1 MRSGR
6 NAGLVRITGWI
17 CTSCRART
25 PQAAHNAQRSAA
37 TAIRSHST
45 VPLPRRGKLP
55 DKPARTRFAPSPTGN
70 LHLGSIRTALFNYLL
85 ARATKGQFLLRI
97 EDTDAK
103 RTIPGAEERLYEDLT
118 WAGLQWDEGPL
129 VGGPYGPYRQ
139 SERLP
144 LYQRQISNLLQTR
157 QAYRCFCST
166 ERLDDLNRRRH
177 DKGLSLGYDRK
188 CLQLPHSEAEERA
201 HRGDK
206 HVIRF
211 RSPDTW
217 PRYNDLVYGKSGHG
231 AEKTKRL
238 LVDEPVYEDAI
249 LIKSDGYPTYHW
261 ANVCDDHD
269 MHITHVVRGSEWMA
283 STPLHVALYQ
293 SLGWTPPLYAHVP
306 LLVDENKQKLSK
318 RNFDSDI
325 ASFRNKGI
333 FPESLVNFAALLGW
347 SHSQKNDVLELPQLE
362 TLFDL
367 KITKGNTIVSFNKL
381 EYLQVRHA
389 RRRIQAKGPQFE
401 QMVRDLAVAVLD
413 RYGAQ
418 RVMDFLGPARKLQD
432 VLTTMLNI
440 ESFKYRSP
448 TDFAEQLAIFFEEP
462 EPDSLPFTAHA
473 SDPDVDVSLMHYLR
487 VAAATV
493 CLVPGGS
500 SWSEEVHS
508 SQLKALEIPPDE
520 NVDAGAWKK
529 ALYHYLRWA
538 LAVGSKGPPVA
549 ATLDILGRETS
560 VQRIQ
565 AANLRAQQLEV
576 ASTKPKIQASG
587 FKGDVAGKRRIEK
600 QWTGHSLPIVLSN
613 IKRRPFRHGH
623 AIKFIPYDLDRAFS
637 AG

>member
-1 MRSGR
+1 MGNPPEPPLRHMRSGR
-6 NAGLVRITGWI
+6 NAGLVRATGWI
-17 CTSCRART
+17 CTSCRT
-25 PQAAHNAQRSAA
+25 GSPQAAHPARRAA
-37 TAIRSHST
+37 SAIRSHST
-45 VPLPRRGKLP
+45 ESPSRRGKLP
-55 DKPARTRFAPSPTGN
+55 DQPARTRFAPSPTGN

-103 RTIPGAEERLYEDLT
+103 RTIPGAEERLYKDLT
-118 WAGLQWDEGPL
+118 WAGLQWDEGPV

-144 LYQRQISNLLQTR
+144 LYQRHISNLLKTGL
-157 QAYRCFCST
+157 AYRCFCST

-177 DKGLSLGYDRK
+177 EKGLSLGYDRK
-188 CLQLPHSEAEERA
+188 CLQLPPSEAEERA
-201 HRGDK
+201 HRGDQ

-231 AEKTKRL
+231 AEKAKKL

-261 ANVCDDHD
+261 ANVCDDHH

-293 SLGWTPPLYAHVP
+293 SLGWTPPLFAHVP

-333 FPESLVNFAALLGW
+333 FPETLVNFAALLGW
-347 SHSQKNDVLELPQLE
+347 SHTQKNDVLDLPQLE

-381 EYLQVRHA
+381 EYLQIRHA
-389 RRRIQAKGPQFE
+389 RRRIQAKGPEFE

-413 RYGAQ
+413 KYGAK
-418 RVMDFLGPARKLQD
+418 RVMDLLGTRQLQD
-432 VLTTMLNI
+432 VLAMMLTI

-448 TDFAEQLAIFFEEP
+448 TDFAEQLSLFFEP
-462 EPDSLPFTAHA
+462 VPLATAHA
-473 SDPDVDVSLMHYLR
+473 SDPGVVDMSLMHYLR

-493 CLVPGGS
+493 CLVPGS
-500 SWSEEVHS
+500 SWSEEVHV

-520 NVDAGAWKK
+520 HVDAGAWKK

-538 LAVGSKGPPVA
+538 LAVGYKGPPVA
-549 ATLDILGRETS
+549 KTLEILGRETS

-565 AANLRAQQLEV
+565 AANLKAQQVEV
-576 ASTKPKIQASG
+576 ASTKPEIEASG

-600 QWTGHSLPIVLSN
+600 QWTGHSLPV
-613 IKRRPFRHGH
+613 
-623 AIKFIPYDLDRAFS
+623 
-637 AG
+637 